1 MAKKTALYETH
12 KQLGGNVVDYA
23 GWDLPVEYEG
33 LVPEH
38 EAVRNAAGLFDVS
51 HMGEVFVSGKDAN
64 KFVQYLITNDINS
77 IGVGQVIYTFML
89 NEKGGTVDDFLV
101 YKLAEDNY
109 LLVVNGANVEKD
121 YKWITECAKGF
132 DVKLEDK
139 TEEGTILALQGPKAQ
154 EIFQKITETNLDDVK
169 FFHWKEDVDVAGV
182 KCLISRTGYTGED
195 GFEIYLPN
203 DGAKTVWDAI
213 MKAGEDEGIKP
224 VGLGCRDTLRF
235 EVNLPLYGNELGE
248 DITPLEAGLGF
259 FVKLDVE
266 EDFIGKD
273 VLVKQKADGLTRKV
287 VGFELLGKGVPR
299 QGYDIQV
306 DGKKI
311 GEITTGYRSPS
322 IGKSIG
328 LALVDIDH
336 TELGTKFDIAIRK
349 RVIPAQVIGRNFL
362 ANHKKGKL

>member
-12 KQLGGNVVDYA
+12 KELGGNIVDYA

-121 YKWITECAKGF
+121 YKWITKCAKDF

-154 EIFQKITETNLDDVK
+154 EILQTLTETNLDDVK
-169 FFHWKEDVDVAGV
+169 FFHLKEDVDVSGV

-213 MKAGEDEGIKP
+213 MKAGEDKGIKP

-259 FVKLDVE
+259 FVKLETD
-266 EDFIGKD
+266 DFIGKD
-273 VLVKQKADGLTRKV
+273 VLVKQKEDGLTRKV
-287 VGFELLGKGVPR
+287 VGFELLGKGIPR
-299 QGYDIQV
+299 QGYDIQK
-306 DGKKI
+306 DGEKI

-322 IGKSIG
+322 IGKPIG

-336 TELGTKFDIAIRK
+336 TELGTEFDVAIRK
-349 RVIPAQVIGRNFL
+349 RVIPAKVIGRNFL
-362 ANHKKGKL
+362 ADHKKGKL